1 LKKRTGT
8 VRVWDRAVRVLHWAL
23 VASVALSALSLVDAL
38 GMPGLHR
45 PAGYAALAIVLL
57 RGVWG
62 FVGRGHARFA
72 AFLRGPAATL
82 HYLRLVMRQREP
94 RSLGHNPLGAWMI
107 VALMLGV
114 SALAFSG
121 WLYTTE
127 MFWGSEAVED
137 VHRALAWGLLGLVAL
152 HLAGVIFTS
161 VRHRENLVGAMID
174 GEKDACDEA

>member
-1 LKKRTGT
+1 M
-8 VRVWDRAVRVLHWAL
+8 RVWDRAVRVLHWSL
-23 VASVALSALSLVDAL
+23 VASVVLSALSLIDAL

-57 RGVWG
+57 RVAWG
-62 FVGRGHARFA
+62 FVGRGHARFT
-72 AFLRGPAATL
+72 AFLRGPAETL
-82 HYLRLVMRQREP
+82 HYLRLVLRQREP

-137 VHRALAWGLLGLVAL
+137 MHRALAWGLLALVAL

-161 VRHRENLVGAMID
+161 VRHRENLLRAMID

>member
-1 LKKRTGT
+1 MKKRAGT
-8 VRVWDRAVRVLHWAL
+8 ERECDRAERDLHTGHDP
-23 VASVALSALSLVDAL
+23 SVAQSQLSLIDAL

-57 RGVWG
+57 RVVWG
-62 FVGRGHARFA
+62 FVCRGHARFT

-82 HYLRLVMRQREP
+82 HYLSLVMRQREP

-137 VHRALAWGLLGLVAL
+137 VHRALAWGLLLLVAL

-161 VRHRENLVGAMID
+161 VRHRENLVRAMID
-174 GEKDACDEA
+174 GEKDARDEA